1 MRSGRVTFGLPEPSP
16 SGPSAQEESYEVRHP
31 GIKISASFI
40 ASVTLWLAACQ
51 PAQLGLSP
59 TQSAPSANASA
70 TAYAAETSSAAP
82 SPSETSLPSASASA
96 SASAT
101 AATGEPFRCE
111 PLDVRE
117 TADQAHALIADVR
130 VGTHD
135 GYDRFVV
142 EFTQPPSG
150 APAGVP
156 EYIVE
161 VAQPPLQQDP
171 SAQPM
176 EVPGSHHVLVALL
189 FGTKYDENFN
199 LHYTGPTRFDP
210 GFASL
215 VAAYE
220 RGDFEATS
228 SWYLG
233 LTKDPCLRVF
243 TLTDPMRLVIDIAH

>member
-1 MRSGRVTFGLPEPSP
+1 MRSGRVTFGLPEASP

-31 GIKISASFI
+31 GIKISAWFI

-51 PAQLGLSP
+51 PAQLGSSP
-59 TQSAPSANASA
+59 TQSAPSA
-70 TAYAAETSSAAP
+70 
-82 SPSETSLPSASASA
+82 TSLPSASASA

-101 AATGEPFRCE
+101 AAAGEPFACE

-189 FGTKYDENFN
+189 GGTKYDENFN

-243 TLTDPMRLVIDIAH
+243 TRTDPMRLVIDIAH

>member
-1 MRSGRVTFGLPEPSP
+1 M
-16 SGPSAQEESYEVRHP
+16 RHP
-31 GIKISASFI
+31 GIKISAWFI

-51 PAQLGLSP
+51 PAQLGSSP
-59 TQSAPSANASA
+59 TQSAPSANVSA

-82 SPSETSLPSASASA
+82 SPSETSLPFA
-96 SASAT
+96 
-101 AATGEPFRCE
+101 CE

-189 FGTKYDENFN
+189 GGTKYDENFN

-243 TLTDPMRLVIDIAH
+243 TRTDPMRLVIDIAH